1 MKFGAWIV
9 SIAIHVIVLAAFG
22 IAKFSNTADP
32 AIEKNTPTAK
42 VNQIKKMINANPVIP
57 KPKIKKNLAQKII
70 KKNTRILDILPPNL
84 QTSPE
89 PFKPNINQN
98 DFSDSEVLSRG
109 VEFFGSLT
117 DERKICYLVDCS
129 GSMYGLFGQVQ
140 KKLKSSIS
148 TLQFDQYFYIIFFG
162 SDRLF
167 ESGDG
172 RLLRATEKNKSAAY
186 DFIDSV
192 RPAGQTNAMKALK
205 RAMQIRD
212 TKGNKPSLVYFL
224 TDGFELTTK
233 DQNSFSR
240 KIEALL
246 RRSAPQTKIN
256 TIGFWSQEDD
266 RKMLETIAKQSK
278 GQAVFITDTN

>member
-70 KKNTRILDILPPNL
+70 KKNIRILDILPPNL

-89 PFKPNINQN
+89 PFKPNISQN

-162 SDRLF
+162 SNRLF

-212 TKGNKPSLVYFL
+212 TKGNKPSLIYFL
-224 TDGFELTTK
+224 TDGFELTSK

-240 KIEALL
+240 KI
-246 RRSAPQTKIN
+246 P
-256 TIGFWSQEDD
+256 
-266 RKMLETIAKQSK
+266 
-278 GQAVFITDTN
+278 FI

>member
-1 MKFGAWIV
+1 M
-9 SIAIHVIVLAAFG
+9 
-22 IAKFSNTADP
+22 
-32 AIEKNTPTAK
+32 
-42 VNQIKKMINANPVIP
+42 
-57 KPKIKKNLAQKII
+57 
-70 KKNTRILDILPPNL
+70 
-84 QTSPE
+84 
-89 PFKPNINQN
+89 
-98 DFSDSEVLSRG
+98 
-109 VEFFGSLT
+109 
-117 DERKICYLVDCS
+117 
-129 GSMYGLFGQVQ
+129 
-140 KKLKSSIS
+140 
-148 TLQFDQYFYIIFFG
+148 
-162 SDRLF
+162 
-167 ESGDG
+167 
-172 RLLRATEKNKSAAY
+172 LRATEKNKSAAY